1 MTIPPLS
8 ELISLSGRRAI
19 ITGAA
24 SGIGR
29 ATALRFAEAG
39 ADLELV
45 DVDEF
50 GLEETKELAGESGV
64 DVNLHR
70 VDLSRK
76 VEVDALWKGLE
87 KRKPYILVNN
97 AGVYWFKDFTEVDE
111 DFYARVMSINLHSVF
126 WMCQHFLRTRK
137 VRKDDKDKGAIVN
150 VSSIEAF
157 LPFARGLIH
166 YDVAKLGVVAL
177 TRAIAREYGRK
188 VRANVVVPGGIETEG
203 VKKLKKEAIM
213 RFDVKK
219 MGISLNFNAR
229 LPMGRFGDPDEVA
242 RVILFLASDLASYV
256 NGAVVTVDGGFL
268 ST

>member
-1 MTIPPLS
+1 MSMEKSLS
-8 ELISLSGRRAI
+8 ELLSLKGRKAL

-45 DVDEF
+45 DIDEF
-50 GLEETKELAGESGV
+50 GLNETKALAEEFGV
-64 DVNLHR
+64 EVNIHR

-76 VEVDALWKGLE
+76 IEIDALWEALKGRE
-87 KRKPYILVNN
+87 PDILVNN

-111 DFYARVMSINLHSVF
+111 EFYERVMEINLHSVF
-126 WMCQHFLRTRK
+126 WMCQHFIRA
-137 VRKDDKDKGAIVN
+137 RKDRGGVIIN

-157 LPFARGLIH
+157 LPFAKGLVH
-166 YDVAKLGVVAL
+166 YDTAKLGVVAL
-177 TRAIAREYGRK
+177 TRAIAREYGK
-188 VRANVVVPGGIETEG
+188 KIRANVVVPGGIETEG

-213 RFDVKK
+213 KFDMEKI
-219 MGISLNFNAR
+219 GISFNFNAR
-229 LPMGRFGDPDEVA
+229 LPMGRFGQPDEVA
-242 RVILFLASDLASYV
+242 RVMLFLASDLASYV
-256 NGAVVTVDGGFL
+256 NGAVISVDGGFL

>member
-1 MTIPPLS
+1 MEKGVG
-8 ELISLSGRRAI
+8 ELISLRGRRAL

-45 DVDEF
+45 DINES
-50 GLEETKELAGESGV
+50 GLMETKRLAEKFEV
-64 DVNLHR
+64 EANVHR

-76 VEVDALWKGLE
+76 AEIDALWEVLKGRE
-87 KRKPYILVNN
+87 PDILINN

-111 DFYARVMSINLHSVF
+111 SFYGKAMAINLHSVF
-126 WMCQHFLRTRK
+126 WMCQHFVERR
-137 VRKDDKDKGAIVN
+137 KDKGGVIIN

-157 LPFARGLIH
+157 LPFAKGLVH
-166 YDVAKLGVVAL
+166 YDAAKLGVVAL

-188 VRANVVVPGGIETEG
+188 IRANVVVPGGIETEG

-213 RFDVKK
+213 KFDTEKI
-219 MGISLNFNAR
+219 GISFHFNAR
-229 LPMGRFGDPDEVA
+229 LPTGRFGKPDEVA
-242 RVILFLASDLASYV
+242 RVMLFLASDMASYV
-256 NGAVVTVDGGFL
+256 NGAVIPVDGGFL